1 MQRPLG
7 LMVIA
12 GLSLAQGIF
21 GILQGLHWFKFGT
34 DIAGYGVLILPLIGV
49 IAFARGGLV
58 VVLAMAYLAFTLG
71 ALARQAWAW
80 WLGLIMS
87 LGTLVIVAVLITRE
101 ESRAEELL
109 WAVVPVMLLCYLLAP
124 AGRRALQAHV

>member
-7 LMVIA
+7 LTVIA
-12 GLSLAQGIF
+12 GLSLVQGLL
-21 GILQGLHWFKFGT
+21 GILQGLDWFKFGT

-58 VVLAMAYLAFTLG
+58 VVLAMAYLAFSLG
-71 ALARQAWAW
+71 ALARQVWAW

-87 LGTLVIVAVLITRE
+87 VGTLVIVAVLITRE

-124 AGRRALQAHV
+124 AGRRALRRR

>member
-7 LMVIA
+7 LTVIA
-12 GLSLAQGIF
+12 GLSLVQGLL

-124 AGRRALQAHV
+124 AGRRALQAQV

>member
-7 LMVIA
+7 LTVIA
-12 GLSLAQGIF
+12 GLSLVQGLL

-87 LGTLVIVAVLITRE
+87 VGTLVIVAVLITRE

-124 AGRRALQAHV
+124 AGRRALQAQV